1 MNNLFLV
8 VDFTMLI
15 AVGTGVVIFVVVAI
29 AMFKEPNK

>member
-8 VDFTMLI
+8 VDFTMLT
-15 AVGTGVVIFVVVAI
+15 AVGTVVVIFVVVAI